1 MISDEGEKS
10 HHRNWDALGLCR
22 GNAWFRSPSELLCGG
37 SVLGAPELRSDAS
50 EYRRDQRLNKCIA
63 TMCSSS
69 GRDESIGSNHLSA
82 KAVLRQAAEAVNHCE
97 LLDECFALKSTCRDL
112 VGEGIATLIL
122 IMVGITS

>member
-1 MISDEGEKS
+1 MVVGTDRHFNRRFRDIMPHRKS
-10 HHRNWDALGLCR
+10 RN
-22 GNAWFRSPSELLCGG
+22 
-37 SVLGAPELRSDAS
+37 
-50 EYRRDQRLNKCIA
+50 
-63 TMCSSS
+63 
-69 GRDESIGSNHLSA
+69 ESIGSNHLSA

>member
-1 MISDEGEKS
+1 
-10 HHRNWDALGLCR
+10 
-22 GNAWFRSPSELLCGG
+22 
-37 SVLGAPELRSDAS
+37 
-50 EYRRDQRLNKCIA
+50 
-63 TMCSSS
+63 MCSSS